1 MNRSI
6 YYDETRKLEE
16 EDMGYDT
23 PLYKISLYD
32 KPFLISI
39 GRERKL
45 INEEKKHHYYFPV
58 YLMNQNKVQ
67 TQIGVFEYES
77 NIENQT
83 DRLRPYLDENGD
95 VDLNK
100 LDELILYGY
109 ATEEYFD
116 NIQTSISVTPALLS
130 ELETQYLQEKTKETA
145 VGETDKPLD
154 DTDLG
159 VEVLEPF
166 ELNEKDIRVSKS
178 VESADKVLQKGVFDI
193 DKTVK
198 RPLSLQEETKE
209 LAKQM
214 KKEYVERKNPEW
226 IEKFMKN
233 NHYDIVDTENNGDCL
248 FDTVRI
254 AYEQIGYKTTIQKLR
269 AIVAKELTDEIYTIY
284 RDLYQGVLTE
294 KNSIEKN
301 MRKLV
306 AVNKELK
313 LRLKNIPATEKEQ
326 RAVIVKEANLIAQE
340 HKDMKEKYTDNENL
354 LAEFKFMKNVD
365 SIDQLRDVV
374 QTTEYWADNYAIS
387 ILERELNMKF
397 MIFSELNYNEND
409 LNNVLQCTSTTT
421 TSDEFS
427 PDFYVFTTYSGNH
440 YRLITYKNKRLFRF
454 AEIPY
459 DVKIMVVIKCMEK
472 TSGIFNQIQDFRNF
486 KSKLGVD
493 NDVTGGA
500 GAEGTDAYDS
510 DDEGRQMGSSIDKAT
525 VFSFYNKSASTSKAG
540 TGAGEK
546 ISRDK
551 SYEYSDLDLKKHKD
565 WRKKLDDDWGTVF
578 HLDNMK
584 WNSVEH
590 YYQGAKFK
598 KHNPHFYK
606 LFSVGNDFDGDVEL
620 AKSAGCQTGMN
631 SVGKLLRPSDIKIDP
646 DFYGNRQ
653 YEEREQALYAKF
665 SQNDDL
671 KQILLLTKNA
681 VLKKHVPK
689 SVPKP
694 DYLLMK
700 VRDRLQK
707 EEAIR

>member
-326 RAVIVKEANLIAQE
+326 RAVIVKEANFIAQE

-409 LNNVLQCTSTTT
+409 LNNVLQCTSATT

-472 TSGIFNQIQDFRNF
+472 NSGIFNQIQDFRNF

-500 GAEGTDAYDS
+500 KGTDAYDS
-510 DDEGRQMGSSIDKAT
+510 DDEGRQMGSSIDKTT

-620 AKSAGCQTGMN
+620 AKAAGSQTGIN
-631 SVGKLLRPSDIKIDP
+631 STGKLLRPSDIKIDP

-689 SVPKP
+689 SVPKT

-707 EEAIR
+707 EEATR

>member
-16 EDMGYDT
+16 EDMGYES

-95 VDLNK
+95 VDLNR
-100 LDELILYGY
+100 LDEPILYGY

-116 NIQTSISVTPALLS
+116 NIQSSISVTPAVLS
-130 ELETQYLQEKTKETA
+130 ELETQYLQEKTKA
-145 VGETDKPLD
+145 AQVSETDKPLD

-166 ELNEKDIRVSKS
+166 ELNETDIRVSKS
-178 VESADKVLQKGVFDI
+178 MESADKVLQKGVFDI

-209 LAKQM
+209 IAKQM

-269 AIVAKELTDEIYTIY
+269 AIVAKELTDEIYTTY
-284 RDLYQGVLTE
+284 RDLYQGVLAE
-294 KNSIEKN
+294 KISIEKN

-306 AVNKELK
+306 TVNKELK

-340 HKDMKEKYTDNENL
+340 HTDLKEKYADNENL
-354 LAEFKFMKNVD
+354 LGEFKFMKNVD
-365 SIDQLRDVV
+365 SLDQLRDVV
-374 QTTEYWADNYAIS
+374 QTPEYWADNYAIS

-397 MIFSELNYNEND
+397 MIFSELNYDEND
-409 LNNVLQCTSTTT
+409 LNNVLQCTSVIENI
-421 TSDEFS
+421 DEFS

-472 TSGIFNQIQDFRNF
+472 NSGIFNQIQDFRNF

-493 NDVTGGA
+493 TGITGG
-500 GAEGTDAYDS
+500 GSGEEDDTD
-510 DDEGRQMGSSIDKAT
+510 EERQMGSSIDKTT

-540 TGAGEK
+540 KGDGEK

-578 HLDNMK
+578 HMDNMK

-620 AKSAGCQTGMN
+620 AKAAGSQTGMD
-631 SVGKLLRPSDIKIDP
+631 SVGKVLRPSDIKIDP

-681 VLKKHVPK
+681 VLKKYVAK
-689 SVPKP
+689 TVSKP

-707 EEAIR
+707 EEITR

>member
-16 EDMGYDT
+16 EDMGYES

-32 KPFLISI
+32 KSFLISI

-95 VDLNK
+95 VDLNR

-116 NIQTSISVTPALLS
+116 NIQSSISVTPAVLS
-130 ELETQYLQEKTKETA
+130 ELETQYLQEKTKAAE
-145 VGETDKPLD
+145 VSETDKPLD

-166 ELNEKDIRVSKS
+166 ELNETDIRVSKS
-178 VESADKVLQKGVFDI
+178 MESADKVLQKGVFDI

-209 LAKQM
+209 IAKQM

-269 AIVAKELTDEIYTIY
+269 AIVAKELTDEIYTTY
-284 RDLYQGVLTE
+284 RDLYQGVLAE
-294 KNSIEKN
+294 KISIEKN

-340 HKDMKEKYTDNENL
+340 HKDMKEKYADNENL
-354 LAEFKFMKNVD
+354 LGEFKFMKNVD
-365 SIDQLRDVV
+365 SLDQLRDVV
-374 QTTEYWADNYAIS
+374 QTPEYWADNYAIS

-397 MIFSELNYNEND
+397 MIFSELNYDEND
-409 LNNVLQCTSTTT
+409 LNNVLQCTSVIENT
-421 TSDEFS
+421 DEFS

-472 TSGIFNQIQDFRNF
+472 NSGIFNQIQDFRNF

-493 NDVTGGA
+493 TGITGG
-500 GAEGTDAYDS
+500 GSGEEDDTD
-510 DDEGRQMGSSIDKAT
+510 EERQMGSSIDKST

-540 TGAGEK
+540 KGDGEK

-578 HLDNMK
+578 YMDNMK

-620 AKSAGCQTGMN
+620 AKAAGSQTGMD
-631 SVGKLLRPSDIKIDP
+631 SVGKVLRPSDIKIDP

-689 SVPKP
+689 TVSKP

-700 VRDRLQK
+700 VRERLQK
-707 EEAIR
+707 EEITR

>member
-16 EDMGYDT
+16 EDMGYES

-95 VDLNK
+95 VDLNR

-116 NIQTSISVTPALLS
+116 NIQSSISVTPAVLS
-130 ELETQYLQEKTKETA
+130 ELETQYLQEKTKAAE
-145 VGETDKPLD
+145 VSETDKPLD

-166 ELNEKDIRVSKS
+166 ELNETDIRVSKS
-178 VESADKVLQKGVFDI
+178 MESADKVLQKGVFDI

-198 RPLSLQEETKE
+198 RPISLQEETKE
-209 LAKQM
+209 IAKQM

-269 AIVAKELTDEIYTIY
+269 AIVAKELTDEIYTTY
-284 RDLYQGVLTE
+284 RDLYQGVLAE
-294 KNSIEKN
+294 KISIEKN

-306 AVNKELK
+306 TVNKELK

-340 HKDMKEKYTDNENL
+340 HKDLKEKYADNENL
-354 LAEFKFMKNVD
+354 LGEFKFMKNVD
-365 SIDQLRDVV
+365 SLDQLRDVV
-374 QTTEYWADNYAIS
+374 QTPEYWADNYAIS

-397 MIFSELNYNEND
+397 MIFSELNYDEND
-409 LNNVLQCTSTTT
+409 LNNVLQCTSAIENT
-421 TSDEFS
+421 DEFS

-472 TSGIFNQIQDFRNF
+472 NSGIFNQIQDFRNF

-493 NDVTGGA
+493 TGITGG
-500 GAEGTDAYDS
+500 GSGEEDDTD
-510 DDEGRQMGSSIDKAT
+510 EERQMGSSIDKST
-525 VFSFYNKSASTSKAG
+525 VFSFYNKSGSTSKAG
-540 TGAGEK
+540 KGDGEK

-578 HLDNMK
+578 HIDNMK

-620 AKSAGCQTGMN
+620 AKAAGSQTGMD
-631 SVGKLLRPSDIKIDP
+631 SVGKVLRPSDIKIDP

-689 SVPKP
+689 TVSKP

-707 EEAIR
+707 EEITR

>member
-16 EDMGYDT
+16 EDMGYES

-95 VDLNK
+95 VDLNR

-116 NIQTSISVTPALLS
+116 NIQSSISVTPAVLS
-130 ELETQYLQEKTKETA
+130 ELETQYLQEKTKAAE
-145 VGETDKPLD
+145 VSETDKPLD

-166 ELNEKDIRVSKS
+166 ELNETDIRVSKS
-178 VESADKVLQKGVFDI
+178 MESADKVLQKGVFDI

-198 RPLSLQEETKE
+198 RPISLQEETKE
-209 LAKQM
+209 IAKQM

-233 NHYDIVDTENNGDCL
+233 NHYDIVDAENNGDCL

-269 AIVAKELTDEIYTIY
+269 AIVAKELTDEIYTTY
-284 RDLYQGVLTE
+284 RDLYQGVLAE
-294 KNSIEKN
+294 KISIEKN

-306 AVNKELK
+306 TVNKELK

-340 HKDMKEKYTDNENL
+340 HKDLKEKYADNENL
-354 LAEFKFMKNVD
+354 LGEFKFMKNVD
-365 SIDQLRDVV
+365 SLDQLRDVV
-374 QTTEYWADNYAIS
+374 QTPEYWADNYAIS

-409 LNNVLQCTSTTT
+409 LNNVLQCTSVIENT
-421 TSDEFS
+421 DEFS

-472 TSGIFNQIQDFRNF
+472 NSGIFNQIQDFRNF

-493 NDVTGGA
+493 TGITGG
-500 GAEGTDAYDS
+500 GSGEEDDTD
-510 DDEGRQMGSSIDKAT
+510 EERQMGSSIDKST

-540 TGAGEK
+540 KGDGEK
-546 ISRDK
+546 ISGDK

-578 HLDNMK
+578 HIDNMK

-606 LFSVGNDFDGDVEL
+606 LFSVGNDFDGDVEI
-620 AKSAGCQTGMN
+620 AKSAGSQTGMD
-631 SVGKLLRPSDIKIDP
+631 SVGKVLRPSDIKIDP

-689 SVPKP
+689 TVSKP

-700 VRDRLQK
+700 VRERLQK
-707 EEAIR
+707 EEITR

>member
-16 EDMGYDT
+16 EDMGYES

-95 VDLNK
+95 VDLNR

-116 NIQTSISVTPALLS
+116 NIQFSISVTPAVLS
-130 ELETQYLQEKTKETA
+130 ELETQYLQEKTKAAE
-145 VGETDKPLD
+145 VSETDKPLD

-166 ELNEKDIRVSKS
+166 ELNETDIRVSKS
-178 VESADKVLQKGVFDI
+178 MESADKVLQKGVFDI

-198 RPLSLQEETKE
+198 RPISLQEETKE
-209 LAKQM
+209 IAKQM

-269 AIVAKELTDEIYTIY
+269 AIVAKELTDEIYTTY
-284 RDLYQGVLTE
+284 RDLYQGVLAE
-294 KNSIEKN
+294 KISIEKN

-306 AVNKELK
+306 TVNKELK

-340 HKDMKEKYTDNENL
+340 HKDLKEKYADNENL
-354 LAEFKFMKNVD
+354 LGEFKFMKNVD
-365 SIDQLRDVV
+365 SLDQLRDVV
-374 QTTEYWADNYAIS
+374 QTPEYWADNYTIS

-397 MIFSELNYNEND
+397 MIFSELNYDEND
-409 LNNVLQCTSTTT
+409 LNNVLQCTSVIENT
-421 TSDEFS
+421 DEFS

-472 TSGIFNQIQDFRNF
+472 NSGIFNQIQDFRNF

-493 NDVTGGA
+493 TGITGG
-500 GAEGTDAYDS
+500 GSGEDDDTD
-510 DDEGRQMGSSIDKAT
+510 EERQMGSSIDKST
-525 VFSFYNKSASTSKAG
+525 VFSFYNKSGSTSKAG
-540 TGAGEK
+540 KGDGEK

-578 HLDNMK
+578 HIDNMK

-620 AKSAGCQTGMN
+620 AKAAGSQTGMD
-631 SVGKLLRPSDIKIDP
+631 SVGKVLRPSDIKIDP

-689 SVPKP
+689 TVSKP

-707 EEAIR
+707 EEITR

>member
-16 EDMGYDT
+16 EDMGYES

-77 NIENQT
+77 NIETQT

-95 VDLNK
+95 VDLNT

-116 NIQTSISVTPALLS
+116 NIQSSISVTPAVLS
-130 ELETQYLQEKTKETA
+130 ELETQYLQEKTKAAE
-145 VGETDKPLD
+145 VSETDKPLD

-166 ELNEKDIRVSKS
+166 ELNETDIRVSKS
-178 VESADKVLQKGVFDI
+178 MESADKVLQKGVFDI

-198 RPLSLQEETKE
+198 RPLSLQEETKGI
-209 LAKQM
+209 AKQM

-269 AIVAKELTDEIYTIY
+269 AIVAKELTDEIYTTY
-284 RDLYQGVLTE
+284 RDLYQGVLAE
-294 KNSIEKN
+294 KISIEKN

-340 HKDMKEKYTDNENL
+340 HKDLKEKYADNENL
-354 LAEFKFMKNVD
+354 LGEFKFMKNVD
-365 SIDQLRDVV
+365 SLDQLRDVV
-374 QTTEYWADNYAIS
+374 QTPEYWADNYAIS

-397 MIFSELNYNEND
+397 MIFSELNYDEND
-409 LNNVLQCTSTTT
+409 LNNVLQCTSVIENT
-421 TSDEFS
+421 DEFS

-472 TSGIFNQIQDFRNF
+472 NSGIFNQIQDFRNF

-493 NDVTGGA
+493 TGITGG
-500 GAEGTDAYDS
+500 GSGEEDDTD
-510 DDEGRQMGSSIDKAT
+510 EERQMGSSIDKST

-540 TGAGEK
+540 KGDGEK
-546 ISRDK
+546 ISPDK

-578 HLDNMK
+578 HMDNMK

-620 AKSAGCQTGMN
+620 AKAAGSQTGMD
-631 SVGKLLRPSDIKIDP
+631 SVGKVLRPSDIKIDP

-689 SVPKP
+689 TVSKP

-707 EEAIR
+707 EEITR

>member
-16 EDMGYDT
+16 EDMGYES

-95 VDLNK
+95 VDLNR

-116 NIQTSISVTPALLS
+116 NIQSSISVTPAVLS
-130 ELETQYLQEKTKETA
+130 ELETQYLQEKTKAAE
-145 VGETDKPLD
+145 VSETDKPLD

-166 ELNEKDIRVSKS
+166 ELNETDIRVSKS
-178 VESADKVLQKGVFDI
+178 MESADKVLQKGVFDI

-198 RPLSLQEETKE
+198 RPISLQEETKE
-209 LAKQM
+209 IAKQM

-269 AIVAKELTDEIYTIY
+269 AIVAKELTDEIYTTY
-284 RDLYQGVLTE
+284 RDLYQGVLAE
-294 KNSIEKN
+294 KISIEKN

-340 HKDMKEKYTDNENL
+340 HKDLKEKYADNENL
-354 LAEFKFMKNVD
+354 LGEFKFMKNVD
-365 SIDQLRDVV
+365 SLDQLRDVV
-374 QTTEYWADNYAIS
+374 QTPEYWADNYAIS

-397 MIFSELNYNEND
+397 MIFSELNYDEND
-409 LNNVLQCTSTTT
+409 LNNVLQCTSVIENI
-421 TSDEFS
+421 DEFS

-472 TSGIFNQIQDFRNF
+472 NSGIFNQIQDFRNF

-493 NDVTGGA
+493 TGITGGA
-500 GAEGTDAYDS
+500 SGDEDDTD
-510 DDEGRQMGSSIDKAT
+510 EERQMGSSIDKFT

-540 TGAGEK
+540 KGDGEK

-578 HLDNMK
+578 HIDNMK

-620 AKSAGCQTGMN
+620 AKAAGSQTGMD
-631 SVGKLLRPSDIKIDP
+631 SVGKVLRPSDIKIDP

-689 SVPKP
+689 TVSKP

-707 EEAIR
+707 EEITR

>member
-16 EDMGYDT
+16 EDIGYDT

-45 INEEKKHHYYFPV
+45 INEEKTHHYYFPV

-67 TQIGVFEYES
+67 CQIGVFEYES
-77 NIENQT
+77 NVENQT
-83 DRLRPYLDENGD
+83 NRLRPYLDDNGD
-95 VDLNK
+95 VDLNR
-100 LDELILYGY
+100 LGELILYGY
-109 ATEEYFD
+109 ATEEYFE
-116 NIQTSISVTPALLS
+116 NIQTSVSVTPAIIS
-130 ELETQYLQEKTKETA
+130 EMETKYIEEKEAIHQIPTETPID
-145 VGETDKPLD
+145 EN
-154 DTDLG
+154 DLG

-166 ELNEKDIRVSKS
+166 ELNDTDIRVSKS
-178 VESADKVLQKGVFDI
+178 VENVDKVLQKGVFEI

-209 LAKQM
+209 LAKQN

-269 AIVAKELTDEIYTIY
+269 AIVAKEITDEIYTTY
-284 RDLYQGVLTE
+284 RDLYQGVLAE
-294 KNSIEKN
+294 KNAIEKN

-313 LRLKNIPATEKEQ
+313 QRLKNVPATEKEQ
-326 RAVIVKEANLIAQE
+326 RAIVIKEANLIAQE
-340 HKDMKEKYTDNENL
+340 HKDLKEKHATNDAL
-354 LAEFKFMKNVD
+354 LNEFKFMKNID
-365 SIDQLRDVV
+365 SIDQLREVV
-374 QTTEYWADNYAIS
+374 QTTAYWADNYAIS

-397 MIFSELNYNEND
+397 MIFSELTYNEND

-421 TSDEFS
+421 TTDDFS

-440 YRLITYKNKRLFRF
+440 YRLITYKNKRIFRY

-472 TSGIFNQIQDFRNF
+472 NSGIFNQIQDFRNF
-486 KSKLGVD
+486 KSRLGVD
-493 NDVTGGA
+493 NSG
-500 GAEGTDAYDS
+500 EGTDSYES
-510 DDEGRQMGSSIDKAT
+510 DDEGRQLGSSIDKNT
-525 VFSFYNKSASTSKAG
+525 VFLFYNKSAITPKAG
-540 TGAGEK
+540 KGAGEK

-551 SYEYSDLDLKKHKD
+551 SYEYSDLNLKKHKD
-565 WRKKLDDDWGTVF
+565 WRKKLDDDWDTVF
-578 HLDNMK
+578 NIDNMK

-590 YYQGAKFK
+590 YYQAAKFK

-620 AKSAGCQTGMN
+620 AKAAGSQTGIN
-631 SVGKLLRPSDIKIDP
+631 STGKVLRPSDIKIDP

-671 KQILLLTKNA
+671 KHILLLTKNA

-689 SVPKP
+689 SDAKP

-707 EEAIR
+707 EENR

>member
-16 EDMGYDT
+16 EDMGYES

-95 VDLNK
+95 VDLNR

-116 NIQTSISVTPALLS
+116 NIQSSISVTPAVLS
-130 ELETQYLQEKTKETA
+130 ELETQYLHEKTKAAE
-145 VGETDKPLD
+145 VSETDKPLD

-166 ELNEKDIRVSKS
+166 ELNETDIRVSKS
-178 VESADKVLQKGVFDI
+178 MESADKVLQKGVFDI

-198 RPLSLQEETKE
+198 RPISLQEETKE
-209 LAKQM
+209 IAKQM

-269 AIVAKELTDEIYTIY
+269 AIVAKELTDEIYTTY
-284 RDLYQGVLTE
+284 RDLYQGVLAE
-294 KNSIEKN
+294 KISIEKN

-340 HKDMKEKYTDNENL
+340 HKDLKEKYADNENL
-354 LAEFKFMKNVD
+354 LGEFKFMKNVD
-365 SIDQLRDVV
+365 SLDQLRDVV
-374 QTTEYWADNYAIS
+374 QTPEYWADNYAIS

-397 MIFSELNYNEND
+397 MIFSELNYDEND
-409 LNNVLQCTSTTT
+409 LNNVLQCTSVIENT
-421 TSDEFS
+421 DEFS

-472 TSGIFNQIQDFRNF
+472 NSGIFNQIQDFRNF

-493 NDVTGGA
+493 TSITGG
-500 GAEGTDAYDS
+500 GSGEEDDTD
-510 DDEGRQMGSSIDKAT
+510 EERQMGSSIDKST

-540 TGAGEK
+540 KGDGEK
-546 ISRDK
+546 ISSDK

-578 HLDNMK
+578 HIDNMK

-620 AKSAGCQTGMN
+620 AKAAGSQTGMD
-631 SVGKLLRPSDIKIDP
+631 SVGKVLRPSDIKIDP

-671 KQILLLTKNA
+671 KQIILLTKNA

-689 SVPKP
+689 TVSKP

-707 EEAIR
+707 EEITR